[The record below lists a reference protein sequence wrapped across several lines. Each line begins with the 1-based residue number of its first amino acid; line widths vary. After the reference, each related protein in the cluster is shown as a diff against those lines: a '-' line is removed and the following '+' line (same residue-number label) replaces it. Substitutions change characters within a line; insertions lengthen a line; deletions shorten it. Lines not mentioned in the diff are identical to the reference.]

1 MLQQGRSEW
10 AIAGIWV
17 SLLLIWKVTAFDTL
31 ITGWFFDPVTMSF
44 PQARHWFW
52 ESVMHDGVKDL
63 VIVVALATL
72 FGIFYFRGAYR
83 RALLF
88 AFGSM
93 IFTTTVVAIIKY
105 QSNVACPW
113 DMAEYGGDVVA
124 GAGGGC
130 WPSGH
135 ASTGYCLFALFF
147 AARWLGKDYS
157 GRIFAGVMM
166 LGTLLS
172 VSQTVRG
179 AHFLSHGM
187 WTGVIIWTLNCLMA
201 RIWLP
206 VSADDPQAMGIVC
219 QPAAAKVAAD
229 YS

>member
-1 MLQQGRSEW
+1 MNKKERF
-10 AIAGIWV
+10 I
-17 SLLLIWKVTAFDTL
+17 
-31 ITGWFFDPVTMSF
+31 
-44 PQARHWFW
+44 
-52 ESVMHDGVKDL
+52 
-63 VIVVALATL
+63 IVVILTLVALMVAMDIVTDTKEGVATWHVLVEGATGLAAL

-147 AARWLGKDYS
+147 AARWLGKDHA
-157 GRIFAGVMM
+157 GWIFAGVLM